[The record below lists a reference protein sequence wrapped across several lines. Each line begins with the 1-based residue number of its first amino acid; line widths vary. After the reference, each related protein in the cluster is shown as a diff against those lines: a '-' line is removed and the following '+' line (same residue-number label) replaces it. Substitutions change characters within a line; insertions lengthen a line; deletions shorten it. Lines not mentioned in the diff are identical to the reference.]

1 MTFEEEYAAV
11 RASGSPY
18 DADIQRSAEANGVS
32 YDFLHKQLFMES
44 RFNPQAKS
52 KTGPR
57 GLGQFT
63 AATGRAYGLITD
75 EDFNDPVKSIDAAAR
90 HMKDLLTSSNG
101 DYLRAS
107 LAYNQ
112 GEGRLGRPQLAA
124 LEQGDLSKVSPE
136 GLKYMK
142 NLKDVAGDSPFGS
155 LLDSHGTGGVTN
167 PGISPKAEAVSFDK
181 ATQGVAATTL
191 PVQRGATPQL
201 GNMNITG
208 KEDTSKRQNFAEKEF
223 ILKDAPK
230 GWFEGTGKAI
240 ESELATSTL
249 GQLMRNA
256 TATSV
261 DPMADLKTPDTSSW
275 GDAEF
280 AQIRDAGVS
289 PQFYNFIFD
298 QTRGNKNRIPDAIK
312 MAQENQKYQAQA
324 RGQSVS
330 AQVVGGFVGAGG
342 DPFTYMPLP
351 GVTGAT
357 LFSKVVKGASASGIA
372 AMGSEALR
380 ETSTGIEANYGTALV
395 GGALIGGGLTALTH
409 GLRAA
414 AAPAEPPR
422 LDMWDGDLNKFL
434 EMHGESALPN
444 DFHAAAMRLEARE
457 TARQGQFEDPSRMHW
472 QSHETVENVNGVD
485 FVRVPGEEGAVRLS
499 DGSVLS
505 AGNPLNPLTIEAFAN
520 AERAA
525 PGVSMGGFTEIGYTL
540 TRSENPD
547 VRGIGAQLFRS
558 TTGMESGSHGKFGA
572 TASDIVERQM
582 GQDHVSYN
590 DIVSSLH
597 EAIKDVRYANMPGGR
612 EVHME
617 SAYRRVTEALEDRT
631 GALRK
636 GLSTPELKLLE
647 SVDAHYSRKL
657 DALQNPAQF
666 GNWRATSVLGATRHE
681 GAYVPNV
688 YDDAAKNL
696 MVQRLGS
703 PERLQEAIM
712 ESWLVSYASRPHV
725 KARVDKMIMESNPG
739 KVMTPTDIQRAV
751 EEYAKNK
758 AYGISHTQ
766 DFNRSSL
773 VDDQVTG
780 LVGAENNNFLE
791 GRHLFDSDMKVHV
804 GNGDMFSVNDLRS
817 FDLTSI
823 TPGYDR
829 RVNGDIAIMGAT
841 GQSTEA
847 LKDRIVAMGVGK
859 ENRKEVKALQD
870 AVKILT
876 GRARRDPDGTMATIA
891 RSLTDMSFL
900 AKNAY
905 MGIQGITE
913 TAALVTKGHTAMLLK
928 GVPFLKDMMT
938 RGSKATPEFLNDM
951 HGLVFGRELDNLI
964 RPKRADI
971 IMRLRDHADA
981 SPAVAKAVGTLKW
994 ATGEAS
1000 ARWPLTRFLTES
1012 SNYIADAGRQGVLKE
1027 LVDMA
1032 HGTPSRMGKKLFD
1045 QQRLK
1050 SMSLTQDQMDG
1061 MLDLV
1066 REATVLRNGKAEIVN
1081 PGLFQSDP
1089 RSMDIWRLG
1098 DKIADETILR
1108 PHKLS
1113 SQDTEAYGAG
1123 IKLAMQFKNFT
1134 MRSMNARAVRA
1145 YHDSTKNGRLVDSV
1159 MQAVISTGMAGAMFT
1174 AMAYTRSL
1182 GMPEKDRNEYLKQAV
1197 NPTMFAY
1204 SALSRGSHIG
1214 APLGLANMVM
1224 APLGLDQARMVRTSI
1239 TPRPKVQREKGAIKY
1254 GASKDDRVQDFMSGI
1269 IDQVPAASWA
1279 LGAGQAV
1286 HSAIGAA
1293 QTDDRRG
1300 DQAYMNSFYNG
1311 LRGVIPNDPATQYLF
1326 MKIMESNGI
1335 DAR

>member
-155 LLDSHGTGGVTN
+155 LLDSQGTGGVTN

-223 ILKDAPK
+223 ILQDAPK
-230 GWFEGTGKAI
+230 GWFEGTGKVI

-636 GLSTPELKLLE
+636 GLSTPELKLME

-817 FDLTSI
+817 FDLTAI

-981 SPAVAKAVGTLKW
+981 SPAVAKAVGSLKW

-1032 HGTPSRMGKKLFD
+1032 HGTPTKMGKKLFD

-1050 SMSLTQDQMDG
+1050 SMSLTQDQLDG

-1254 GASKDDRVQDFMSGI
+1254 GASKDDRVQDFMSGV

>member
-155 LLDSHGTGGVTN
+155 LLDAGGVTN

-312 MAQENQKYQAQA
+312 MAQENMKYQAQA
-324 RGQSVS
+324 RGTSQS
-330 AQVVGGFVGAGG
+330 AQIVAGFVGAGG

-372 AMGSEALR
+372 AMGSEGLR

-444 DFHAAAMRLEARE
+444 DFHAASMRLEARE

-485 FVRVPGEEGAVRLS
+485 FVRVPGEEGAVRLN

-617 SAYRRVTEALEDRT
+617 TAYRRVTEALEDRT
-631 GALRK
+631 GAYKRN
-636 GLSTPELKLLE
+636 LSSAELKLME
-647 SVDAHYSRKL
+647 NVDAHYSRKL

-666 GNWRATSVLGATRHE
+666 GNYRATSVLGATRHE

-703 PERLQEAIM
+703 KEALQDAIQS
-712 ESWLVSYASRPHV
+712 SWLASYASRPHV
-725 KARVDKMIMESNPG
+725 KARVDRMITDANPG
-739 KVMTPTDIQRAV
+739 KAMTPADIQRAV
-751 EEYAKNK
+751 EEYARNK

-791 GRHLFDSDMKVHV
+791 GRHLFDSDMKIDI
-804 GNGDMFSVNDLRS
+804 GNGDQFAVNDLRS

-981 SPAVAKAVGTLKW
+981 SPMVAKAVGTLKW

-1000 ARWPLTRFLTES
+1000 ARWPLTKFLTES

-1032 HGTPSRMGKKLFD
+1032 HGTPTRMGKKLFD
-1045 QQRLK
+1045 QRRLK
-1050 SMSLTQDQMDG
+1050 SMSLTQDQLDG

>member
-44 RFNPQAKS
+44 RFNPAAKS
-52 KTGPR
+52 PTGPR
-57 GLGQFT
+57 GIGQMT
-63 AATGRAYGLITD
+63 GATGRAYGLITD
-75 EDFNDPVKSIDAAAR
+75 ADFNDPVKSIDAAAR

-136 GLKYMK
+136 GLKYMR
-142 NLKDVAGDSPFGS
+142 NLKDVSGESPFGAF
-155 LLDSHGTGGVTN
+155 LDAHAVTN
-167 PGISPKAEAVSFDK
+167 PGISPKAEAVSFDQ
-181 ATQGVAATTL
+181 ATQGVTATSL
-191 PVQRGATPQL
+191 PVQRGVAPAP
-201 GNMNITG
+201 GNMSITG
-208 KEDTSKRQNFAEKEF
+208 VEDTSKRQNFAEKEF
-223 ILKDAPK
+223 ILKDTPK
-230 GWFEGTGKAI
+230 GWFEGTGQVI
-240 ESELATSTL
+240 ESELATSTI
-249 GQLMRNA
+249 GQLLRNS
-256 TATSV
+256 TQTSV
-261 DPMADLKTPDTSSW
+261 DPMADLKVPDTSSW

-312 MAQENQKYQAQA
+312 MAQENQKYQALS

-330 AQVVGGFVGAGG
+330 AQIVGGFVGAGA

-357 LFSKVVKGASASGIA
+357 LFSKVVKGAAYSGLS
-372 AMGSEALR
+372 AMGSEGLR
-380 ETSTGIEANYGTALV
+380 EATTGIEAHYGTALV

-414 AAPAEPPR
+414 APTEQPR

-434 EMHGESALPN
+434 ELHGESALPN
-444 DFHAAAMRLEARE
+444 DFHAASMRLEARE

-472 QSHETVENVNGVD
+472 QSHETIENIGGVD
-485 FVRVPGEEGAVRLS
+485 FVRVPGEEGAVRLN

-505 AGNPLNPLTIEAFAN
+505 AGNPLNPLTIEAFGN

-525 PGVSMGGFTEIGYTL
+525 PGLSMGGFTEIGYTL
-540 TRSENPD
+540 TRSANPE
-547 VRGIGAQLFRS
+547 VRGIGGQLFRS

-572 TASDIVERQM
+572 TAADIVERQM

-590 DIVSSLH
+590 TIVSSLH
-597 EAIKDVRYANMPGGR
+597 EAITDVRYANMPGGR
-612 EVHME
+612 QVHME

-631 GALRK
+631 GALK
-636 GLSTPELKLLE
+636 KNLTSSELKLMDA
-647 SVDAHYSRKL
+647 VDAHYARKL

-666 GNWRATSVLGATRHE
+666 GNWRAQSVLGATRHE

-703 PERLQEAIM
+703 KESLQDAIA
-712 ESWLVSYASRPHV
+712 ESWLASYASRSHV
-725 KARVDKMIMESNPG
+725 KARIDKMIAEANPG
-739 KVMTPTDIQRAV
+739 KVMTPADVQKAV
-751 EEYAKNK
+751 EEYARNK

-791 GRHLFDSDMKVHV
+791 GRHLFDSDMKIDI
-804 GNGDMFSVNDLRS
+804 GNGDQFSVNDLRS
-817 FDLTSI
+817 FDLTAI

-829 RVNGDIAIMGAT
+829 RVNGDIAIMGST

-847 LKDRIVAMGVGK
+847 LKDRIVAMGVGQESKK
-859 ENRKEVKALQD
+859 EIKALQD

-876 GRARRDPDGTMATIA
+876 GRARRDPDGVMGTIA

-913 TAALVTKGHTAMLLK
+913 TAALVTKGHTHMLMK
-928 GVPFLKDMMT
+928 GVPFIKDLMT
-938 RGSKATPEFLNDM
+938 RGSKTTPEFLNDM
-951 HGLVFGRELDNLI
+951 HGLLFGRELDNLI
-964 RPKRADI
+964 RPQRADI

-981 SPAVAKAVGTLKW
+981 SPAVAKAVGSLKW
-994 ATGEAS
+994 ATGEAA

-1032 HGTPSRMGKKLFD
+1032 HGAPSKMGKKLFD
-1045 QQRLK
+1045 AERLK
-1050 SMSLTQDQMDG
+1050 SMSLTQDQLDG

-1081 PGLFQSDP
+1081 ANLFKSDP

-1123 IKLAMQFKNFT
+1123 IKMAMQFKNFT

-1145 YHDSTKNGRLVDSV
+1145 YHDTTKNGRAVDTV
-1159 MQAVISTGMAGAMFT
+1159 MQAIISTGMAGAMFT
-1174 AMAYTRSL
+1174 ALAYTRSL
-1182 GMPEKDRNEYLKQAV
+1182 GMPEKDRDAYLKQAI

-1239 TPRPKVQREKGAIKY
+1239 TPRPKSQREKGAIKY
-1254 GASKDDRVQDFMSGI
+1254 GASKDDRVQDFLSGVV
-1269 IDQVPAASWA
+1269 DQVPAASWA
-1279 LGAGQAV
+1279 LSAGQAV
-1286 HSAIGAA
+1286 HSAVGAA
-1293 QTDDRRG
+1293 KTDDRRG

-1335 DAR
+1335 EAR

>member
-261 DPMADLKTPDTSSW
+261 DPMADFKTPDTSSW

-312 MAQENQKYQAQA
+312 MAQENMKYQAQA
-324 RGQSVS
+324 RGTSQS
-330 AQVVGGFVGAGG
+330 AQIVAGFVGAGG

-372 AMGSEALR
+372 AMGSEGLR

-409 GLRAA
+409 GLRA

-485 FVRVPGEEGAVRLS
+485 FVRVPGEEGAVRLN

-617 SAYRRVTEALEDRT
+617 TAYRRVTEALEDRT
-631 GALRK
+631 GAYKR
-636 GLSTPELKLLE
+636 GLSSAELKLMENL
-647 SVDAHYSRKL
+647 DAHYSRKL

-666 GNWRATSVLGATRHE
+666 GNYRATSVLGATRHE

-703 PERLQEAIM
+703 KEALQDAIQS
-712 ESWLVSYASRPHV
+712 SWLASYASRPHV
-725 KARVDKMIMESNPG
+725 KARVDRMITDANPG
-739 KVMTPTDIQRAV
+739 KAMTPADIQKAV
-751 EEYAKNK
+751 EEYARNK

-791 GRHLFDSDMKVHV
+791 GRHLFDSDMKIDI
-804 GNGDMFSVNDLRS
+804 GNGDQFAVNDLRS

-841 GQSTEA
+841 GQSTKA

-981 SPAVAKAVGTLKW
+981 SPAVAKAVGSLKW

-1032 HGTPSRMGKKLFD
+1032 HGTPTKMGKKLFD

-1254 GASKDDRVQDFMSGI
+1254 GASKDDRVQDFMSGV

>member
-223 ILKDAPK
+223 ILQDAPK
-230 GWFEGTGKAI
+230 GWFEGTGKVI

-617 SAYRRVTEALEDRT
+617 TAYRRVTEALEDRT
-631 GALRK
+631 GAYKR
-636 GLSTPELKLLE
+636 GLSSAELKLME
-647 SVDAHYSRKL
+647 NVDAHYSRKL

-666 GNWRATSVLGATRHE
+666 GNYRATSVLGATRHE

-703 PERLQEAIM
+703 KEALQDAIQS
-712 ESWLVSYASRPHV
+712 SWLASYASRPHV
-725 KARVDKMIMESNPG
+725 KARVDRMIADANPG
-739 KVMTPTDIQRAV
+739 KAMTPADIQRAV
-751 EEYAKNK
+751 EEYARNK

-791 GRHLFDSDMKVHV
+791 GRHLFDSDMKIDI
-804 GNGDMFSVNDLRS
+804 GNGDQFAVNDLRS

-981 SPAVAKAVGTLKW
+981 SPAVAKAVGSLKW

-1032 HGTPSRMGKKLFD
+1032 HGTPTKMGKKLFD

-1050 SMSLTQDQMDG
+1050 SMSLTQDQLDG

>member
-1 MTFEEEYAAV
+1 M
-11 RASGSPY
+11 
-18 DADIQRSAEANGVS
+18 
-32 YDFLHKQLFMES
+32 
-44 RFNPQAKS
+44 
-52 KTGPR
+52 
-57 GLGQFT
+57 
-63 AATGRAYGLITD
+63 
-75 EDFNDPVKSIDAAAR
+75 
-90 HMKDLLTSSNG
+90 
-101 DYLRAS
+101 
-107 LAYNQ
+107 
-112 GEGRLGRPQLAA
+112 
-124 LEQGDLSKVSPE
+124 
-136 GLKYMK
+136 
-142 NLKDVAGDSPFGS
+142 
-155 LLDSHGTGGVTN
+155 
-167 PGISPKAEAVSFDK
+167 
-181 ATQGVAATTL
+181 
-191 PVQRGATPQL
+191 
-201 GNMNITG
+201 
-208 KEDTSKRQNFAEKEF
+208 
-223 ILKDAPK
+223 
-230 GWFEGTGKAI
+230 
-240 ESELATSTL
+240 
-249 GQLMRNA
+249 
-256 TATSV
+256 
-261 DPMADLKTPDTSSW
+261 
-275 GDAEF
+275 
-280 AQIRDAGVS
+280 
-289 PQFYNFIFD
+289 
-298 QTRGNKNRIPDAIK
+298 
-312 MAQENQKYQAQA
+312 
-324 RGQSVS
+324 
-330 AQVVGGFVGAGG
+330 
-342 DPFTYMPLP
+342 
-351 GVTGAT
+351 
-357 LFSKVVKGASASGIA
+357 
-372 AMGSEALR
+372 
-380 ETSTGIEANYGTALV
+380 
-395 GGALIGGGLTALTH
+395 
-409 GLRAA
+409 
-414 AAPAEPPR
+414 
-422 LDMWDGDLNKFL
+422 
-434 EMHGESALPN
+434 
-444 DFHAAAMRLEARE
+444 
-457 TARQGQFEDPSRMHW
+457 
-472 QSHETVENVNGVD
+472 
-485 FVRVPGEEGAVRLS
+485 
-499 DGSVLS
+499 
-505 AGNPLNPLTIEAFAN
+505 
-520 AERAA
+520 
-525 PGVSMGGFTEIGYTL
+525 
-540 TRSENPD
+540 
-547 VRGIGAQLFRS
+547 
-558 TTGMESGSHGKFGA
+558 
-572 TASDIVERQM
+572 
-582 GQDHVSYN
+582 
-590 DIVSSLH
+590 
-597 EAIKDVRYANMPGGR
+597 
-612 EVHME
+612 
-617 SAYRRVTEALEDRT
+617 
-631 GALRK
+631 
-636 GLSTPELKLLE
+636 
-647 SVDAHYSRKL
+647 
-657 DALQNPAQF
+657 
-666 GNWRATSVLGATRHE
+666 
-681 GAYVPNV
+681 
-688 YDDAAKNL
+688 
-696 MVQRLGS
+696 
-703 PERLQEAIM
+703 
-712 ESWLVSYASRPHV
+712 
-725 KARVDKMIMESNPG
+725 
-739 KVMTPTDIQRAV
+739 
-751 EEYAKNK
+751 
-758 AYGISHTQ
+758 
-766 DFNRSSL
+766 
-773 VDDQVTG
+773 
-780 LVGAENNNFLE
+780 
-791 GRHLFDSDMKVHV
+791 
-804 GNGDMFSVNDLRS
+804 
-817 FDLTSI
+817 
-823 TPGYDR
+823 
-829 RVNGDIAIMGAT
+829 NGDIAIMGST

-1000 ARWPLTRFLTES
+1000 ARWPLTKFLTES

-1050 SMSLTQDQMDG
+1050 SMSLTQDQLDG

-1254 GASKDDRVQDFMSGI
+1254 GASKDDRVQDFMSGV

-1286 HSAIGAA
+1286 HSVIGAA

>member
-112 GEGRLGRPQLAA
+112 GEGHLGRPQLAA

-142 NLKDVAGDSPFGS
+142 NLKDVSGDSPFGS
-155 LLDSHGTGGVTN
+155 LLDSGGVTN

-275 GDAEF
+275 GDSEF

-312 MAQENQKYQAQA
+312 MAQENMKYQAQS

-330 AQVVGGFVGAGG
+330 AQIVGGFVGAGA

-351 GVTGAT
+351 GVTGAN
-357 LFSKVVKGASASGIA
+357 LFSKVVKGASAAGIA
-372 AMGSEALR
+372 AMGSEGLR
-380 ETSTGIEANYGTALV
+380 EASTGIEAHYGTALV

-414 AAPAEPPR
+414 VPTEQPR

-505 AGNPLNPLTIEAFAN
+505 AGNPLNPLTIESFAN

-617 SAYRRVTEALEDRT
+617 TAYRRVTEALEDRT
-631 GALRK
+631 GAYKRN
-636 GLSTPELKLLE
+636 LSSAELKLME
-647 SVDAHYSRKL
+647 NVDAHYSRKL
-657 DALQNPAQF
+657 DSLQNPAQF
-666 GNWRATSVLGATRHE
+666 GNYRATSVLGATRHE

-703 PERLQEAIM
+703 NEALQDAIQS
-712 ESWLVSYASRPHV
+712 SWLASYASRPHV
-725 KARVDKMIMESNPG
+725 KARVDRMITDANPG
-739 KVMTPTDIQRAV
+739 QAMAPADIQRAV
-751 EEYAKNK
+751 EEYARNK

-780 LVGAENNNFLE
+780 LVGTENNNFLE
-791 GRHLFDSDMKVHV
+791 GRHLFDSDMKIDI
-804 GNGDMFSVNDLRS
+804 GNGDQFAVNDLRS

-870 AVKILT
+870 AVKILI

-1000 ARWPLTRFLTES
+1000 ARWPLTKFLTES

-1032 HGTPSRMGKKLFD
+1032 HGAPSRMGKKLFD

-1145 YHDSTKNGRLVDSV
+1145 YHDSTKNGRLADSV
-1159 MQAVISTGMAGAMFT
+1159 MQAVISTGLAGTMFT

-1254 GASKDDRVQDFMSGI
+1254 GASKDDRVQDFMSGV

-1286 HSAIGAA
+1286 HSAIGAS

>member
-155 LLDSHGTGGVTN
+155 LLDAGGVTN

-223 ILKDAPK
+223 ILQDAPK
-230 GWFEGTGKAI
+230 GWFEGTGKVI

-380 ETSTGIEANYGTALV
+380 ETSTGIEAHYGTALV

-617 SAYRRVTEALEDRT
+617 TAYRRVTEALEDRT
-631 GALRK
+631 GAYKR
-636 GLSTPELKLLE
+636 GLSSAELKLME
-647 SVDAHYSRKL
+647 NVDAHYSRKL

-666 GNWRATSVLGATRHE
+666 GNYRATSVLGATRHE

-703 PERLQEAIM
+703 KEALQDAIQS
-712 ESWLVSYASRPHV
+712 SWLASYASRPHV
-725 KARVDKMIMESNPG
+725 KARVDRMITDANPG
-739 KVMTPTDIQRAV
+739 KAMTPADIQKAV
-751 EEYAKNK
+751 EEYARNK

-791 GRHLFDSDMKVHV
+791 GRHLFDSDMKIDI
-804 GNGDMFSVNDLRS
+804 GNGDQFAVNDLRS

-981 SPAVAKAVGTLKW
+981 SPAVAKAVGSLKW

-1032 HGTPSRMGKKLFD
+1032 HGTPTKMGKKLFD

-1050 SMSLTQDQMDG
+1050 SMSLTQDQLDG

>member
-90 HMKDLLTSSNG
+90 HMKDLLTASNG

-142 NLKDVAGDSPFGS
+142 NLKDVSGDSPFGA

-208 KEDTSKRQNFAEKEF
+208 KEDTSKRQNFAEKGF

-312 MAQENQKYQAQA
+312 MAQENMKYQAQA
-324 RGQSVS
+324 RGTSQS
-330 AQVVGGFVGAGG
+330 AQIVAGFVGAGG
-342 DPFTYMPLP
+342 DPFTYMPIP

-372 AMGSEALR
+372 AMGSEGLR

-414 AAPAEPPR
+414 AAPTEPPR

-444 DFHAAAMRLEARE
+444 DFHAASMRLEARE

-617 SAYRRVTEALEDRT
+617 TAYRRVTEALEDRT
-631 GALRK
+631 GAYKRN
-636 GLSTPELKLLE
+636 LSSAELKLME
-647 SVDAHYSRKL
+647 NVDAHYSRKL

-666 GNWRATSVLGATRHE
+666 GNYRATSVLGATRHE

-703 PERLQEAIM
+703 KEALQDAIQS
-712 ESWLVSYASRPHV
+712 SWLASYASRPHV
-725 KARVDKMIMESNPG
+725 KARVDRMITDANPG
-739 KVMTPTDIQRAV
+739 KAMTPADIQKAV
-751 EEYAKNK
+751 EEYARNK

-791 GRHLFDSDMKVHV
+791 GRHLFDSDMKIDI
-804 GNGDMFSVNDLRS
+804 GNGDQFAVNDLRS

-847 LKDRIVAMGVGK
+847 LKDRIVAMGVGN

-1000 ARWPLTRFLTES
+1000 ARWPLTKFLTES

-1050 SMSLTQDQMDG
+1050 SMSLTQDQLDG

-1254 GASKDDRVQDFMSGI
+1254 GASKDDRVQDFMSGV

>member
-124 LEQGDLSKVSPE
+124 LEQGDLTKVSPE

-142 NLKDVAGDSPFGS
+142 NLKDVSGDSPFGS

-312 MAQENQKYQAQA
+312 MAQENMKYQVQA
-324 RGQSVS
+324 RGTSQS
-330 AQVVGGFVGAGG
+330 AQIVAGFVGAGG

-372 AMGSEALR
+372 AMGSEGLR

-485 FVRVPGEEGAVRLS
+485 FVRVPGEEGAVRLN

-617 SAYRRVTEALEDRT
+617 TAYRRVTEALEDRT
-631 GALRK
+631 GAYKRN
-636 GLSTPELKLLE
+636 LSSAELKLME
-647 SVDAHYSRKL
+647 NVDAHYSRKL

-666 GNWRATSVLGATRHE
+666 GNYRATSVLGATRHE

-703 PERLQEAIM
+703 NEALQDAIRS
-712 ESWLVSYASRPHV
+712 SWLASYASRPHV
-725 KARVDKMIMESNPG
+725 KARVDRMITDANPG
-739 KVMTPTDIQRAV
+739 QAMTPADIQRAV
-751 EEYAKNK
+751 EEYARNK

-791 GRHLFDSDMKVHV
+791 GRHLFDSDMKIDI
-804 GNGDMFSVNDLRS
+804 GNGDQFAVNDLRS

-1045 QQRLK
+1045 QKRLK
-1050 SMSLTQDQMDG
+1050 SMSLTQDQLDG

-1066 REATVLRNGKAEIVN
+1066 REATVLQNGKAEIVN

-1159 MQAVISTGMAGAMFT
+1159 MQAAISTGMAGAMFT

-1239 TPRPKVQREKGAIKY
+1239 TPRPKVQRKRGAIKY
-1254 GASKDDRVQDFMSGI
+1254 GASKDDRVQDFMSGV